1 MLYIIFTDLILS
13 QHQLNESKAMLKF
26 TFDELV
32 QIERTLEKV
41 YSSVAPLLDSDAKT
55 NLSLAKY
62 IIAETRHCAQ
72 TLDMPDEVTRPD
84 SLKAKAVDRLVS
96 MMHTSK

>member
-1 MLYIIFTDLILS
+1 MLT
-13 QHQLNESKAMLKF
+13 F
-26 TFDELV
+26 TFNELV

-41 YSSVAPLLDSDAKT
+41 YNSVVPLLDSDSKT

-62 IIAETRHCAQ
+62 VIAEARHCAQ
-72 TLDMPDEVTRPD
+72 TLEMPDELTRPD

-96 MMHTSK
+96 MMHTA

>member
-13 QHQLNESKAMLKF
+13 QHQIHWSKTMLTF

-41 YSSVAPLLDSDAKT
+41 YNSVAPLLNGQNAQE
-55 NLSLAKY
+55 LSFAKY
-62 IIAETRHCAQ
+62 IVAEARHCAQ
-72 TLDMPDEVTRPD
+72 TLEMPDELTRPN

-96 MMHTSK
+96 MMHTAK